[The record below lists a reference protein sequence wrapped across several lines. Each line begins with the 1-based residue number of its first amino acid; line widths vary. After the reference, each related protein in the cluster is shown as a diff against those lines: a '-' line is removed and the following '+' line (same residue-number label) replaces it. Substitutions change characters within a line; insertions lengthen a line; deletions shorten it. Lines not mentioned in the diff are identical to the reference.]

1 MRVTN
6 NTQFNAEISKAIN
19 RSLSNQQEQNNPIK
33 RKPIKQLYLQLMLK
47 FCLIANSEFV
57 SARLNAVSLLRHC
70 FALPSPSR
78 KKNNPMLPLNA
89 SFQNVII
96 FFVLSKYDPVIGA
109 ICTLV
114 IKQSSVRISR

>member
-57 SARLNAVSLLRHC
+57 SARLNAVSLLRRC

-78 KKNNPMLPLNA
+78 KKTTLCCPSMPHFKMLLY
-89 SFQNVII
+89 FLCYQNMI
-96 FFVLSKYDPVIGA
+96 
-109 ICTLV
+109 
-114 IKQSSVRISR
+114 R